1 MIIANEDENYMKMIA
16 TKMVIEEKHWK
27 VVKSQGPCSVARHL
41 PLPIRPLQRV
51 LLTTNK

>member
-1 MIIANEDENYMKMIA
+1 MIIENQDEDDSDED
-16 TKMVIEEKHWK
+16 WK